1 MSLQLPTQASTI
13 HLLGGLLCKPITA
26 KPAPQP
32 LLAAPGPRVIGL
44 YVDDKGAVGSLWMC
58 DIAGG
63 AYLGA
68 ALSLIGPAV
77 AAEAHKTGRL
87 SEGLLENL
95 HEVIN
100 VAASLFNVTGGG
112 HVRLKSILVPPAPI
126 PADIVALANVKKGRT
141 DLDITVP
148 GYGAGK
154 VSFVLVQQ

>member
-1 MSLQLPTQASTI
+1 MSLQLPTQAATI
-13 HLLGGLLCKPITA
+13 HLMAGLLCKPITA
-26 KPAPQP
+26 KPAAAPF
-32 LLAAPGPRVIGL
+32 LASPGPRVIGL

-58 DIAGG
+58 DVAAG

-87 SEGLLENL
+87 NEGLLENL
-95 HEVIN
+95 REVVN

-112 HVRLKSILVPPAPI
+112 HVRLRDVLVPPAPI
-126 PADIVALANVKKGRT
+126 PADVVALANVKKNRT

-154 VSFVLVQQ
+154 LSFILV